1 MKNKTRYIL
10 MAVLLAGFL
19 FGAYRIYA
27 TNAAYE
33 ADRKVYSG
41 AALEYVAAVPDIAP
55 ETEPEPDEDGRE
67 PIYAPLR
74 VDFEKLA
81 EDCPDIQG
89 WIYCEDTNINYPVM
103 QGTDNDFYLHHT
115 YLGDYAAAGSI
126 FLEAANSPGFAD
138 SNSIIYGHHMRDKSM
153 FAGLSDWA
161 SQEYYDAHPVMWLLT
176 PEQDYMVELFSG
188 YVTPAGSDA
197 YAVFQGPSEW
207 LDDYLDAA
215 LASSDFECSPDF
227 VPEGDARYVLLST
240 CDYTFQNARYVLH
253 GKLVPAD
260 RLDDAPEP

>member
-1 MKNKTRYIL
+1 MKTKIRYIL

-19 FGAYRIYA
+19 FGAYNIYR

-33 ADRKVYSG
+33 AERKAYSS
-41 AALEYVAAVPDIAP
+41 AALEYVKAAEPVEPAAEPDI
-55 ETEPEPDEDGRE
+55 EEDDVRE

-74 VDFEKLA
+74 VDFEKLS

-89 WIYCEDTNINYPVM
+89 WIYCEDTNINYPVV
-103 QGTDNDFYLHHT
+103 QGDDNSWYLHHT

-126 FLEAANSPGFAD
+126 FLEANNSPGFAD
-138 SNSIIYGHHMRDKSM
+138 SNNVIYGHHMRDKSM
-153 FAGLSDWA
+153 FAGLSNWA
-161 SQEYYDAHPVMWLLT
+161 DQAYYDGHPVMWLLT
-176 PEQDYMVELFSG
+176 PDQDYMVELFSG
-188 YVTPAGSDA
+188 YVTPAGSEV

-207 LDDYLDAA
+207 FDDYLDAA
-215 LASSDFECSPDF
+215 LASSDFERRDGF
-227 VPEGDARYVLLST
+227 VPDGEARYVLLST

-260 RLDDAPEP
+260 RAEN